1 MFLGDVLPGKPTN
14 ILTTRVGFNVNA
26 NAGPGLTAIE
36 VALLSFDVRF
46 QIEHAASF
54 DLTFDFLLR
63 GQLQRVADQEWM
75 GSMLLGDISIPTLVR
90 LSDGAEFP
98 LGATL
103 AGASL
108 DLDATTTG
116 INLAG
121 QDNRTLSFRDQTV
134 GTTDYQLTFLVSAT
148 ALSQSCEVSA
158 RFGAD
163 NGSTT
168 GCDACVYPGFGERV
182 RDDDGLFI
190 TLTVTTLC
198 GDVRLDPGE
207 QCDFGPLNGVD
218 ESCCDAFCR
227 FAPASQV
234 CRPAAGECDQ
244 SETCSGQS
252 DGCPPDLA
260 KSAGSPCT
268 ADSSACTDDVCD
280 AGGVCAHPL
289 RAGTTCDDQGVCTC
303 DHDGLFCT
311 GPVRCGP
318 GGGLCIVLPTPCAED
333 DTCDEENDVC
343 VSPFGTVTPSATS
356 SPSPSSTTP
365 GRADTDRDADPER
378 HQRHPRLADADF
390 DAVRDRHPPAPGHAD
405 LDTDRLRD
413 LRRRLQ
419 WQRRGRGQRA
429 RARRQHRARQSTR
442 LGMPALRRRSRRP
455 HCHQRADRRRQQPSR
470 RLPDLMRPIGGNQ
483 SPRLR
488 GDRRHAGRATILRIV
503 EESPAACAS
512 STTRTGLS
520 GSR

>member
-63 GQLQRVADQEWM
+63 GQLQRVADQECM

-365 GRADTDRDADPER
+365 GAPTPTATPTPSATSATPGSPTPTSTPSVTVTLPPPATPTSTPTGSAICAGDCNGNGAVAVNELVLGVNIALGNQPASACPPFDADRDDRIAINELIAGVSNL
-378 HQRHPRLADADF
+378 LA
-390 DAVRDRHPPAPGHAD
+390 G
-405 LDTDRLRD
+405 
-413 LRRRLQ
+413 
-419 WQRRGRGQRA
+419 
-429 RARRQHRARQSTR
+429 
-442 LGMPALRRRSRRP
+442 
-455 HCHQRADRRRQQPSR
+455 C
-470 RLPDLMRPIGGNQ
+470 
-483 SPRLR
+483 
-488 GDRRHAGRATILRIV
+488 RI
-503 EESPAACAS
+503 
-512 STTRTGLS
+512 
-520 GSR
+520 